1 MLYKM
6 LLGTNMLEGKEE
18 GNKSVKIEN
27 E

>member
-1 MLYKM
+1 
-6 LLGTNMLEGKEE
+6 MLEGKEE